1 MSIEKELENELQWR
15 IEIFSYLKTIPKR
28 RNFSDKE
35 QEIYY
40 NSIIPI
46 IYSHLEG
53 FINKAITIYSTY
65 INKQK
70 VSYLNYH
77 PNILLYIIENKYN
90 NVFED
95 AVKNTKTK
103 SKIIN
108 QFCNDI
114 KDEQMAIPIKA
125 NRNMNMNCKRI
136 NLLLNNFNIKPI
148 SEEDYERK
156 LDALLGKRNCI
167 AHGEA
172 NIQVSDT
179 DITDYIKIVSD
190 VIEDI
195 ITNITEAYNSKAY
208 YNDDIRRNLEKYK
221 TL

>member
-1 MSIEKELENELQWR
+1 MSLEEDLENELQWR
-15 IEIFSYLKTIPKR
+15 VEIFSYLKTIPKR
-28 RNFSDKE
+28 RTFSEKE

-53 FINKAITIYSTY
+53 FINKAISIYSTY
-65 INKQK
+65 LNNLKIN
-70 VSYLNYH
+70 YLDYH

-90 NVFED
+90 NVFENSIKD
-95 AVKNTKTK
+95 VNSKN
-103 SKIIN
+103 KIVN
-108 QFCNDI
+108 KLCGDI
-114 KDEQMAIPIKA
+114 KDKNMSIPIKA

-136 NLLLNNFNIKPI
+136 NSVLNNLNIGLI
-148 SEEDYERK
+148 SEDKYESK

-172 NIQVSDT
+172 NIQVSDI
-179 DITDYIKIVSD
+179 DVTDYIKLVSD

-195 ITNITEAYNSKAY
+195 IINITEAFKNKAF
-208 YNDDIRRNLEKYK
+208 YNDDVRNNLNK
-221 TL
+221 L

>member
-1 MSIEKELENELQWR
+1 MEIEKDLEAELQWR

-28 RNFSDKE
+28 RAFSDKE

-53 FINKAITIYSTY
+53 YINKAINIYSTY
-65 INKQK
+65 INKLK
-70 VSYLNYH
+70 INYLEYH

-95 AVKNTKTK
+95 AIKNSSSKD
-103 SKIIN
+103 KIIN
-108 QFCNDI
+108 RFCQDI
-114 KDEQMAIPIKA
+114 KDNEMAIPIKA

-136 NLLLNNFNIKPI
+136 NSLLNSFNVKPI
-148 SEEDYERK
+148 SEKKYEGK

-179 DITDYIKIVSD
+179 DITDYIKLVSD

-195 ITNITEAYNSKAY
+195 IINIVEAYNNNDY
-208 YNDDIRRNLEKYK
+208 YNNEIKNKLNNI
-221 TL
+221 

>member
-1 MSIEKELENELQWR
+1 MNLEEELENELQWR
-15 IEIFSYLKTIPKR
+15 VEIFSYLKTIPKR
-28 RNFSDKE
+28 RSFSVKE

-53 FINKAITIYSTY
+53 FINKAINIYSRFLNNLE
-65 INKQK
+65 IN
-70 VSYLNYH
+70 YLEYH

-90 NVFED
+90 NIFED
-95 AVKNTKTK
+95 SIKNSN
-103 SKIIN
+103 SKNKIVSK
-108 QFCNDI
+108 FCSDI
-114 KDEQMAIPIKA
+114 KDNNMHIPIKS

-136 NLLLNNFNIKPI
+136 NSLLNNFNIKPI
-148 SEEDYERK
+148 SEGKYESK

-172 NIQVSDT
+172 NIQVSDV
-179 DITDYIKIVSD
+179 DITDYIKLVSD

-195 ITNITEAYNSKAY
+195 IINMTEAFNSKTF
-208 YNDDIRRNLEKYK
+208 YNDDIRDSLEEV
-221 TL
+221 